1 MKRLKEACAKYKYQI
16 SVTAFIFNMIALAV
30 IIVLAKGSNYVAAS
44 TDSADTKPTVI
55 LDAGHGG
62 EDCGTIGVS
71 GVYEKDLNFEI
82 TLKLGEYLTAAGYN
96 VIYTRT
102 ADSLLYTDEEN
113 IKGMRKISDLKNR
126 VKIANGYEDAIF
138 ISIDM
143 NSYGAAECK
152 GFQAYFSN
160 SAEGSKELAAAIQG
174 SVKNKLQSTNNRMT
188 KSGSDLYILEN
199 SKNPAVILECGFLS
213 NPDECKKL
221 SEKEYQKELCFAIL
235 CGIIEY
241 NKK

>member
-16 SVTAFIFNMIALAV
+16 PVTAFIFNMIALAV

-138 ISIDM
+138 ISIHM